1 MRKIISSID
10 LGSNELKIVVA
21 EICGKKINVLASCT
35 NKSHGIK
42 NGLVYNENELL
53 NSLKKLLKQAEECLG
68 LPIKK
73 IIVGIPSNDS
83 KFEIGRGKSTITNPD
98 SIVRGSDMVMAMQA
112 SCYNKVP
119 KNMELISVIPIDF
132 IVDNQKVVDNPKGI
146 FAKVIEVR
154 SLIATAP
161 KKNVYDILN
170 CFDKLDVEV
179 VDICFNA
186 LGDYYSHKDNLNSDK
201 IGAIVNIGNNLTT
214 VSIFNNDVIV
224 NSDVLNLGG
233 ENIDN
238 DISFIYKINKQT
250 AKMLKEKVALA
261 HKRMAQA
268 SVSEDVVNTFDKKI
282 KINQY
287 DISEIV
293 MSRLKEI
300 LNLAKKKIN
309 YLTKHEI
316 SYIIVTGG
324 VSEFQDFSLVLEEMF
339 GNNAILGN
347 INILGVRNNKYSSA
361 LGIIKY
367 FNEKLL
373 LRDKVFSIF
382 NFEEM
387 EEFESPSRNIN
398 ISNDSILGKIF
409 GYFFD
414 D

>member
-10 LGSNELKIVVA
+10 LGSNELKLVVA
-21 EICGKKINVLASCT
+21 EICGKKINVLVSCT